1 MTMREMASTLR
12 TSVPTIYRKLKDAGI
27 DVKDLRDANTG
38 DLTPS
43 GAATIAGLF
52 DGSQASQ
59 DVLNAVSQTV
69 SGDSLQDVS
78 GDNVALRIEVEVLR
92 TKLESMETTLEMLRA
107 ELDRQR
113 TEAEGMRAE
122 RDRLLTM
129 LEAEQ
134 QQRQVLML
142 DGDRRGG
149 SWLRRL
155 FRGRGAD

>member
-27 DVKDLRDANTG
+27 DIKGLRDANTG

-43 GAATIAGLF
+43 GASTIAGLF
-52 DGSQASQ
+52 DGPQASHGI
-59 DVLNAVSQTV
+59 LNAVSQAV
-69 SGDSLQDVS
+69 SGDPLQDVS
-78 GDNVALRIEVEVLR
+78 GDNMALRIELEVLR
-92 TKLESMETTLEMLRA
+92 TKLEGMETTLEMLRA

-113 TEAEGMRAE
+113 TEAEGLRAE

-134 QQRQVLML
+134 QQRQVLLL

-149 SWLRRL
+149 SWIRRL
-155 FRGRGAD
+155 FRGRGTD